1 MSPITSR
8 ITPSVQRMG
17 MPTMNPMM
25 RRMIPRVIMRYLANG
40 RLIQNQLW
48 HIYASIC
55 WMVSPS
61 HALRRPA
68 RVQTGCQ
75 APRSGGVEDMRRASV
90 SIAHDPAAGITVGVG
105 THGEAH
111 GAAAFANDLGRP
123 PGHLEIPTTPA
134 GYGRLLHLAT

>member
-8 ITPSVQRMG
+8 ITPSVQRIG
-17 MPTMNPMM
+17 IPTMNPMM

-61 HALRRPA
+61 HALRRSA
-68 RVQTGCQ
+68 RVQTGCHD
-75 APRSGGVEDMRRASV
+75 GGARLVQPSVDGRGNAEHEDQGVAAESRVAW
-90 SIAHDPAAGITVGVG
+90 PAWTEEFLDG
-105 THGEAH
+105 
-111 GAAAFANDLGRP
+111 
-123 PGHLEIPTTPA
+123 
-134 GYGRLLHLAT
+134 